1 MAVKIR
7 LSRHGRKRF
16 AFYHIVVANS
26 RAPRDGRYIERIG
39 TYNPNTNPATID
51 LEFDKALDWLE
62 KGAQPTDTVR
72 AILSYKG
79 VLYKKHLL
87 GGVKKGSFNEEE
99 AERRFEIWKTANEA
113 KIEAKKDSLLN
124 AADKERKN
132 KLDAEAKVNEERAAA
147 QNARNAALA
156 KEAADQAAARAA
168 ERAAEK
174 AASEAPAAVE
184 IAPEVTEAPAAVEA
198 PVAEEAPA
206 AEEAP
211 EKGAES

>member
-1 MAVKIR
+1 MSIQSIQLRKNPKCKICGESPEILTLQDTQFFCDIHDQENLPLPEWGWNVKQLNDKKMKNEII
-7 LSRHGRKRF
+7 KYYKT
-16 AFYHIVVANS
+16 AK
-26 RAPRDGRYIERIG
+26 G
-39 TYNPNTNPATID
+39 TMKT
-51 LEFDKALDWLE
+51 KC
-62 KGAQPTDTVR
+62 
-72 AILSYKG
+72 
-79 VLYKKHLL
+79 
-87 GGVKKGSFNEEE
+87 
-99 AERRFEIWKTANEA
+99 FEIAKMINVEVHFCTREYLERSRQKNVNGCTDGNEILLINL
-113 KIEAKKDSLLN
+113 KDKYDLFLKK
-124 AADKERKN
+124 